1 MPRTF
6 KILRFDPEA
15 DAAPYFQE
23 FIHEPRTSDSI
34 LDALKEIRDEQDPT
48 LAFRYSCREAVCG
61 SCGMV
66 INGEIALACRKQVD
80 AIASDEIVVEPLPNL
95 HLLKD
100 LIVDM
105 TPFWDAY
112 ERIEPYCQAAGE
124 IPEKGHRV
132 EEEKMEQVFQYI
144 TCILCACCYASCPVV
159 SRDDRYVGPAA
170 LVKLHRFLT
179 DPRDKRTWDSL
190 KKMDDPTGA
199 WGCDTV
205 FRCNQVCPK
214 EVEPADG
221 IEGVRRRLVAGRVK
235 RIARLKK

>member
-23 FIHEPRTSDSI
+23 FIHEPRASDSI

-80 AIASDEIVVEPLPNL
+80 AIASDEIIIEPLPNF

-112 ERIEPYCQAAGE
+112 ERVEPYCQAEGP
-124 IPEKGHRV
+124 IPEKGYRV
-132 EEEKMEQVFQYI
+132 EEDKLKFVFQDL

-159 SRDDRYVGPAA
+159 TRDDRYVGPAA
-170 LVKLHRFLT
+170 LAKLYRFLT
-179 DPRDKRTWDSL
+179 DPRDKRPWESL
-190 KKMDDPTGA
+190 KKMDDPSGA

-205 FRCNQVCPK
+205 FNCNKVCPK

-221 IEGVRRRLVAGRVK
+221 IEGVRRRLVVGRVK
-235 RIARLKK
+235 RIARKK